1 MDQLRTS
8 VVRDILKYGA
18 FLQRIGDRILRSYG
32 TTQQEFAVLSAIARD
47 AKPLYQTTIVVD
59 LLVERSNL
67 SKIVKRLQ
75 AKGLIEVLPTEGD
88 RRRRLLNL
96 SPSGLD
102 LFMQADVALQRW
114 NKEWMEGFDR
124 SDLCALSGLLSRLK
138 SSSDEKLGDDAAARG
153 APPAA

>member
-96 SPSGLD
+96 SPAGLD
-102 LFMQADVALQRW
+102 LFMQADVALRRW
-114 NKEWMEGFDR
+114 NKEWMEGFNR
-124 SDLCALSGLLSRLK
+124 GDLRALSGLLSRLK
-138 SSSDEKLGDDAAARG
+138 SSSDEKVGADAAARST
-153 APPAA
+153 PPVA